1 MNNVD
6 IAIQKVRELQ
16 TMIYDH
22 NVSNHNLFQKTQEVM
37 NFMQLASQEIKANYE
52 EISEKLTR
60 QMNTGRKQ

>member
-6 IAIQKVRELQ
+6 IAIHKVRELQ

-22 NVSNHNLFQKTQEVM
+22 SVSNHNLFQKTQEVL
-37 NFMQLASQEIKANYE
+37 NFMQLASEEIKANYE
-52 EISEKLTR
+52 DISEKLTR

>member
-22 NVSNHNLFQKTQEVM
+22 SIANHTLFQKTQEVM
-37 NFMQLASQEIKANYE
+37 SFMQLASEEIKANYAD
-52 EISEKLTR
+52 ISEKLTR

>member
-16 TMIYDH
+16 AMIYDH
-22 NVSNHNLFQKTQEVM
+22 SISNHSLFQKTQEVM
-37 NFMQLASQEIKANYE
+37 SFMQLASEEIKANYAD
-52 EISEKLTR
+52 ISEKLTK